1 MRKCVPEQTPNSD
14 TLLSSH
20 RETTFQLPW
29 STLIPGKHMAVTAK
43 FRQKK
48 LCNLKNNKDQIQK
61 FEIDLSEL
69 IVSV

>member
-1 MRKCVPEQTPNSD
+1 
-14 TLLSSH
+14 
-20 RETTFQLPW
+20 
-29 STLIPGKHMAVTAK
+29 MAVTAK